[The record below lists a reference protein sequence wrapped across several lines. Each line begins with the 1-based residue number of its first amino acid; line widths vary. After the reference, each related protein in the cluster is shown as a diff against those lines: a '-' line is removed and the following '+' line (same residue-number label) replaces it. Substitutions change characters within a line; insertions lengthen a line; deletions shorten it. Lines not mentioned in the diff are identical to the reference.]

1 MSLFA
6 ILLRRQKLTQQNLP
20 INRALCN
27 TGKIVQ
33 EEAREEPISELKS
46 DASKAVWVF
55 LIINI
60 CVVLLALIGNKEFVF
75 AAIFI
80 QFGLILLWLLPVFLY
95 QVLIKKQA
103 VVLSILKA
111 LASYKNLMGQV
122 QWP

>member
-1 MSLFA
+1 M
-6 ILLRRQKLTQQNLP
+6 
-20 INRALCN
+20 
-27 TGKIVQ
+27 Q

>member
-1 MSLFA
+1 M
-6 ILLRRQKLTQQNLP
+6 QK
-20 INRALCN
+20 
-27 TGKIVQ
+27 K
-33 EEAREEPISELKS
+33 AREEPISELKS
-46 DASKAVWVF
+46 DARKAVWAF

-80 QFGLILLWLLPVFLY
+80 QLGLILLWLLPVFLY

-103 VVLSILKA
+103 VVLSTLKA